1 MKKIIII
8 MLWAVV
14 SFLFADIE
22 YGKYQFNEGLYDEA
36 IIEFEEVIRIAPT
49 SEVAQEAWHY
59 IGRCYLEKN
68 QFERAEDAFVKV
80 IEGYPNSSSKDKNLY
95 YLANVQKM
103 NKKFKAAADNYKKL
117 LDDFPLS
124 EYSQRSLTNYL
135 ECYFELEE
143 YQMVI
148 LLGGR
153 LTKSY
158 PENKQIPEIKYLMA
172 DAYLKENMISEGE
185 SLLSEIIEKYPKS
198 NAKWKAIQLKIA
210 RIEKEQGTEKAAIE
224 MANLLSGDIPRLFE
238 EELRLQLSEY
248 YFELGNYSSALA
260 QLEKLKNKFNSSE
273 NLDKVITKLNFARLK
288 LGHFA
293 EISASYEENKKI
305 FRTSKLRAKYEL
317 LVAEAFLEE
326 DKIAEAEKF
335 IEQILK
341 YADSEKDKYQAG
353 FLQAVL
359 FEKKG
364 KLQSATSAYKKLLDS
379 SLADRDLILMRLG
392 NIYFENFG
400 NYTLARKYYQQI
412 FLNSDN
418 INNVQKAIY
427 KSALCSETLGDFSSA
442 VKELEQIDLLSVSDK
457 FLKRNIKDK
466 LNYLKKYRTQDYKK
480 AFENLLTAM
489 YNFMEDNNSTNL
501 KSEIVTIL
509 SEDLKEQKQS
519 LELISNE
526 NNELIIYKKTKILID
541 LANRYKLEM
550 NSSEAEKYLQL
561 AKDNLAH
568 VLNET
573 WKTEL
578 DIWLSLA
585 KAEVVDDSIIQK
597 IKNYLQKNPN
607 AEAANLFRLIGT
619 EYYWDNDNDEAA
631 KWAESL
637 QLDDNISEQDFAL
650 NKLKLAEYYF
660 DLGNDIKALENYRL
674 AQDQISLQ
682 YPIELYHFAITL
694 NKSGDKEKAVEKL
707 QFLINNRDSLA
718 NLKEMVC
725 FLTDILRELG
735 RFDEAIKYELQI
747 PNEQRDDEFYQKI
760 SADYLAL
767 GDKEQ
772 AKKMLMYIPDKSE
785 KVLADLA
792 KLQFETG
799 DLEFAEYSYKKL
811 IEMNDQE
818 LDYYWHLGHI
828 KFLNKKYLE
837 AAENYKIIVDKLGE
851 NLGEYENI
859 RQLARENVIALY
871 RINNRPKAERIQKQ
885 FKKILTE
892 SDLDEIMLSKGVY
905 YIDNDLND
913 AKKVFDKLIKKK
925 NISTETLIAAYY
937 WRGVVYLKMKKIEEA
952 KSDFT
957 AVANSVDKEFSK
969 QAHLK
974 LGTLNFSE
982 ENYQE
987 ALNHYYRVIESD
999 DDGELAFAAAQNFA
1013 LVCKTMEEWQK
1024 AISAYEIILE
1034 RWGDDN
1040 LEAKTMFDIAFCHFR
1055 DKRYQHAIE
1064 MFERAMPILKDEETK
1079 AEAQYW
1085 IGESYYGLEQYEKAI
1100 SELLKVGYNYS
1111 QFTHW
1116 AASAELRAGEAYME
1130 MQNPA
1135 KAKQI
1140 YQRIINKYGAGSQW
1154 GSVAQKRLQNMK

>member
-1 MKKIIII
+1 MKRIILII
-8 MLWAVV
+8 SLAVF

-49 SEVAQEAWHY
+49 SDVAQEAWHY
-59 IGRCYLEKN
+59 IGRCYLEKK
-68 QFERAEDAFVKV
+68 QLERAENAFEKV
-80 IEGYPNSSSKDKNLY
+80 IEGYPNSAMKDKNLF
-95 YLANVQKM
+95 YLAEVQKK
-103 NKKFKAAADNYKKL
+103 NHNFTAAAENYKKL
-117 LDDFPLS
+117 IADFPLS

-135 ECYFELEE
+135 ECFLELEE

-148 LLGGR
+148 LLSGR
-153 LTKSY
+153 LIKSY
-158 PENKQIPEIKYLMA
+158 PENKQIPDIKYLMA
-172 DAYLKENMISEGE
+172 VAYLKGNMISEGE
-185 SLLSEIIEKYPKS
+185 SLLAGIIEKYPKS
-198 NAKWKAIQLKIA
+198 NAKWKAIQLRIA
-210 RIEKEQGTEKAAIE
+210 RIKKEQGTGKAATE
-224 MANLLSGDIPRLFE
+224 MANLISGDIPRLFE

-248 YFELGNYSSALA
+248 YFELGNYPAALA
-260 QLEKLKNKFNSSE
+260 QLEKLKDKFNSSA
-273 NLDKVITKLNFARLK
+273 NLDKIITKLNFARLK
-288 LGHFA
+288 LGHYS
-293 EISASYEENKKI
+293 EIITSYEDNKKI
-305 FRTSKLRAKYEL
+305 FRTSSLRAEYEL
-317 LVAEAFLEE
+317 L
-326 DKIAEAEKF
+326 IAEAYLEENKINEAEKL
-335 IEQILK
+335 IEQITK
-341 YADSEKDKYQAG
+341 YADSDKDRYQAG

-359 FEKKG
+359 YEKEG
-364 KLQSATSAYKKLLDS
+364 KLQAATSAYKKLLDS
-379 SLADRDLILMRLG
+379 PLAERDLILMRLG

-400 NYTLARKYYQQI
+400 NYILARKYFQQI

-418 INNVQKAIY
+418 IGNVQKAIY

-442 VKELEQIDLLSVSDK
+442 VKELEQIDLSSVSNK

-466 LNYLKKYRTQDYKK
+466 LHYLKKFKTQDYKK
-480 AFENLLTAM
+480 AFENLLSAM
-489 YNFMEDNNSTNL
+489 YNYMGDNNKINL

-509 SEDLKEQKQS
+509 SEDLKEQKRS
-519 LELISNE
+519 LELISKE
-526 NNELIIYKKTKILID
+526 TNELIVYKKTKILID
-541 LANRYKLEM
+541 LTNRYRLEM

-561 AKDNLAH
+561 AKDNLALI
-568 VLNET
+568 LNET
-573 WKTEL
+573 WKAEL
-578 DIWLSLA
+578 NIWLSLA
-585 KAEVVDDSIIQK
+585 ENEYVNDDIIQK
-597 IKNYLQKNPN
+597 IRDYLGTNPK

-619 EYYWDNDNDEAA
+619 EYYWNKDSYEAA

-637 QLDDNISEQDFAL
+637 LKDDNISEQDFAS

-660 DLGNDIKALENYRL
+660 ELGNDIKALENYRL

-682 YPIELYHFAITL
+682 YPEELFHFAVTL
-694 NKSGDKEKAVEKL
+694 NKSGDKDKAVEKL

-718 NLKEMVC
+718 NLKEMIC
-725 FLTDILRELG
+725 YLTDILRELG
-735 RFDEAIKYELQI
+735 RFDEAIKYQLQI
-747 PNEQRDDEFYQKI
+747 PNEQRDDEFYKKI
-760 SADYLAL
+760 SSDYLAI
-767 GDKEQ
+767 GDKEN

-799 DLEFAEYSYKKL
+799 DYESAEYSYKKL

-818 LDYYWHLGHI
+818 LDYYWQLGQI
-828 KFLNKKYLE
+828 KFLNEEYLE
-837 AAENYKIIVDKLGE
+837 AAENYKIIVDKLGD
-851 NLGEYENI
+851 NLAGYEHI

-871 RINNRPKAERIQKQ
+871 RINNRPKAERIQKKY
-885 FKKILTE
+885 KKILTE
-892 SDLDEIMLSKGVY
+892 SDLDEITLSKGVY

-937 WRGVVYLKMKKIEEA
+937 WRGVVNLKMKNIEEA

-957 AVANSVDKEFSK
+957 TVANSVDKEFSK

-987 ALNHYYRVIESD
+987 ALSHYYRVIESD

-1064 MFERAMPILKDEETK
+1064 MFERALPILTDEEDK

-1130 MQNPA
+1130 RQNTK

-1154 GSVAQKRLQNMK
+1154 GSVAKKRLQNIK